1 MTGLR
6 KDMWRVKLV
15 VDGKPLDDSWDV
27 LTGGESDTDEL
38 TYKPGGMGAT
48 ISLGGSVTIGQLVVS
63 RYYDQPRDDAQLH
76 WLLSRVGKGQVKLTK
91 TALDANGNPWGKALV
106 YTGTLK
112 RVTPPEVD
120 STSTDAAT
128 IEMEITPAGSVPA

>member
-1 MTGLR
+1 MR

-15 VDGKPLDDSWDV
+15 VDGKSLVDSWDV
-27 LTGGESDTDEL
+27 MTGGESDTAEL
-38 TYKPGGMGAT
+38 TYKPGGMQPPV
-48 ISLGGSVTIGQLVVS
+48 SLGGSITIGQIVVS
-63 RYYDQPRDDAQLH
+63 RLYDQPRDDSQLH
-76 WLLSRVGKGQVKLTK
+76 WLLSRVGKGHVKITK
-91 TALDANGNPWGKALV
+91 TALDVNGNTWGHALV
-106 YTGTLK
+106 YNGTLK